1 MWEELRK
8 RKPYLDC
15 NSNLTTQKKMN
26 RYFLFILTL
35 ISFSATAQQY
45 RLDSLV
51 HTVKGRQFITSTKN
65 DTVNKQAE
73 IIRYQREDPD
83 AEIQKTER
91 VIVRKNESGNDV
103 YSVFALWNPAIK
115 NWDEYEKTET
125 AYNADNKITHSV
137 MHRKKNN
144 EWVKE
149 FENIRIYTKDS
160 ITQIDYELREDKF
173 RPIHKNITVVNPYD
187 NVKYYEI
194 FLWNDTTQNWRSY
207 IKTENLYKNDTILTG
222 YATYEWKENQ
232 WQNQEKVAY
241 EFDQNGKRTDN
252 YTTYKQNGNDWTPID
267 KLEHIELP
275 ETKKK
280 ISRIYKWSEADNDW
294 IVRSQTE
301 TFLNYEGKKQD
312 VLFSSLDTTT
322 NQLKLELEQMHFYD
336 REGRLTTFQE
346 FYHAKEKITGTQSTV
361 KFDEDGNVYHEG
373 YYELDA
379 ETDKWTDKV
388 YTEISFYK
396 NIVLD
401 TSLGAHKKLDFFGL
415 NYYNYIT
422 NKNAVEQVKVYQHKD
437 GEKIL
442 SEEYEYFYSE
452 ME

>member
-1 MWEELRK
+1 M
-8 RKPYLDC
+8 KPYFILL
-15 NSNLTTQKKMN
+15 S
-26 RYFLFILTL
+26 LFIG
-35 ISFSATAQQY
+35 FSAAAQQY

-51 HTVKGRQFITSTKN
+51 HTVKDRQFITSTKH
-65 DTVNKQAE
+65 DTVNRQAE
-73 IIRYQREDPD
+73 IIRYQRENPD

-91 VIVRKNESGNDV
+91 IILRYDEHGNDV
-103 YSVFALWNPAIK
+103 QTIFASWNTIS
-115 NWDEYEKTET
+115 NDWSEDEKTENEF
-125 AYNADNKITHSV
+125 NADNKLTRIVT
-137 MHRKKNN
+137 HRKKNN
-144 EWVKE
+144 EWIKE

-241 EFDQNGKRTDN
+241 EFDPNGQRTNN
-252 YTTYKQNGNDWTPID
+252 YTTYKQNGSDWTPID

-294 IVRSQTE
+294 TVRSKVE
-301 TFLNYEGKKQD
+301 TYLNYEGKKQD

-373 YYELDA
+373 YYELDT
-379 ETDKWTDKV
+379 ETDNWKDKV
-388 YTEISFYK
+388 STEISFYK
-396 NIVLD
+396 KIVLD

-422 NKNAVEQVKVYQHKD
+422 NKNAVKQVKVYQHKD